1 MLCFKHEF
9 IFSLSVSIDHVVDQV
24 STYLLNTALHSC
36 GARQS
41 PCALNAAS
49 RRADPVRQVP
59 RTAENF
65 LALCASGYYD
75 GTAFHRNIKGFMIQV
90 S

>member
-1 MLCFKHEF
+1 MCLLGEGHMRLDVA
-9 IFSLSVSIDHVVDQV
+9 S
-24 STYLLNTALHSC
+24 STAKC
-36 GARQS
+36 
-41 PCALNAAS
+41 
-49 RRADPVRQVP
+49 VRQVP

-90 S
+90 SCGASPYAVLTIRRPPHA